1 MPMEKR
7 HEWFMDLALEEAR
20 GAQEEGEVPVG
31 AVAVLNG
38 EVLAR
43 ARNRKETWND
53 PTAHAEI
60 LAIREAA
67 RKLGR
72 WRLYGVCLYVTMEP
86 CALCAGAI
94 VQARISTLVFGCRD
108 PKAGACGSVF
118 SIVQDDRLNH
128 WVEVISGIREEECAR
143 LLREFFQELRE
154 RGQSPA
160 RVVLQHAKSPC
171 T

>member
-1 MPMEKR
+1 MTLKKP
-7 HEWFMDLALEEAR
+7 HEWYMELALEEAR
-20 GAQEEGEVPVG
+20 KAQEEGEVPVG
-31 AVAVLNG
+31 AVAVYEG

-43 ARNRKETWND
+43 AHNRKETWND

-86 CALCAGAI
+86 CPLCAGAM

-118 SIVQDDRLNH
+118 SIVQNERLNH
-128 WVEVISGIREEECAR
+128 WVEVISGVREAECAH
-143 LLREFFQELRE
+143 LLRTFFQELRE
-154 RGQSPA
+154 RDQAPS
-160 RVVLQHAKSPC
+160 RVILQHAKSSC